1 MKIGHKFVILA
12 VVAFY
17 LLAIPLAIAPNWQA
31 AGKFKKETADLNK
44 SLSSLTTLNTKY
56 SLVRSGLEAALRQK
70 GSTGILSA
78 AQKKAQE
85 MGFAAK
91 LKSVTP
97 VVRDLNAA
105 FRLEGYDL
113 RLEGIGLKEV
123 ILFSESMQKEDG
135 FYLDR
140 IVLEKSKDGM
150 SLSARLRVLT
160 IRKL

>member
-1 MKIGHKFVILA
+1 MKIDRKFVILTI
-12 VVAFY
+12 VVFY
-17 LLAIPLAIAPNWQA
+17 LLVIRLAIVPNWQS
-31 AGKFKKETADLNK
+31 AGKFKKETTDLSK
-44 SLSSLTTLNTKY
+44 TLSSLTTLNTEY
-56 SLVRSGLEAALRQK
+56 SSVRSGLEAALRRE

-113 RLEGIGLKEV
+113 RLEEVSLKEA
-123 ILFSESMQKEDG
+123 ILFSESIQKEDG

-140 IVLEKSKDGM
+140 IVLEKSKNGV
-150 SLSARLRVLT
+150 SLSVRLRVLT

>member
-1 MKIGHKFVILA
+1 MVILA
-12 VVAFY
+12 AVIFY
-17 LLAIPLAIAPNWQA
+17 LLLIRLAVVPNWQSS
-31 AGKFKKETADLNK
+31 GKLKKETADLNK
-44 SLSSLTTLNTKY
+44 SLSSLTTLNAEY
-56 SLVRSGLEAALRQK
+56 FSVRSGLEAALRRE

-85 MGFAAK
+85 MGFSAK

-97 VVRDLNAA
+97 VIRDLNAA
-105 FRLEGYDL
+105 FRLEGYNL
-113 RLEGIGLKEV
+113 RLEEVSLKEV

-150 SLSARLRVLT
+150 SLSAQLRILT

>member
-1 MKIGHKFVILA
+1 MKIDRKFVILA
-12 VVAFY
+12 VVIFY
-17 LLAIPLAIAPNWQA
+17 LLVIRLAIVPNWQA
-31 AGKFKKETADLNK
+31 AGKFKKETVDLNK
-44 SLSSLTTLNTKY
+44 SLSSLTTLNAEY
-56 SLVRSGLEAALRQK
+56 FSVRNGLEAALQRK

-113 RLEGIGLKEV
+113 HLEGVSLKEA

-150 SLSARLRVLT
+150 SLSALLRVLT

>member
-1 MKIGHKFVILA
+1 MKIDRKFMILA

-17 LLAIPLAIAPNWQA
+17 LLVIRLAVAPNWQA
-31 AGKFKKETADLNK
+31 AGKLKKETADLNK
-44 SLSSLTTLNTKY
+44 SLSSLTTLNAEY
-56 SLVRSGLEAALRQK
+56 LSVRGGLEAALCRE

-85 MGFAAK
+85 MGFSAK

-97 VVRDLNAA
+97 VVRDLNTV

-113 RLEGIGLKEV
+113 RLEEVSLKEI
-123 ILFSESMQKEDG
+123 ILFSESMQKEEG

-150 SLSARLRVLT
+150 SLSTRLRVLT
-160 IRKL
+160 IKKL

>member
-1 MKIGHKFVILA
+1 MKIDRKFVILA
-12 VVAFY
+12 VVLFY
-17 LLAIPLAIAPNWQA
+17 LLVIRLAIAPNWQS
-31 AGKFKKETADLNK
+31 AGKLKKETADLSK
-44 SLSSLTTLNTKY
+44 SLSSLTTLNAGY
-56 SLVRSGLEAALRQK
+56 LSERRGLEAALRRE

-78 AQKKAQE
+78 AQNKAQE
-85 MGFAAK
+85 MGIAAK

-97 VVRDLNAA
+97 IVRDLNAA

-113 RLEGIGLKEV
+113 RLEEVSLKEA

-150 SLSARLRVLT
+150 SLSARLRILT

>member
-1 MKIGHKFVILA
+1 MKLDKKFVIFAAVVFYLLVIRLA
-12 VVAFY
+12 VV
-17 LLAIPLAIAPNWQA
+17 PNWQS
-31 AGKFKKETADLNK
+31 AGKLKKETADLNK
-44 SLSSLTTLNTKY
+44 SLSSLTTLNEEY
-56 SLVRSGLEAALRQK
+56 LSVRSGLEAALRRE

-85 MGFAAK
+85 MGFSAK

-97 VVRDLNAA
+97 VIRDLNAA
-105 FRLEGYDL
+105 FRLEGYNL
-113 RLEGIGLKEV
+113 RLEEVSLKEV
-123 ILFSESMQKEDG
+123 ILFSESMQQEDG

-150 SLSARLRVLT
+150 SLSAQLRILT

>member
-1 MKIGHKFVILA
+1 MKLDRKFVILA
-12 VVAFY
+12 VIAFC
-17 LLAIPLAIAPNWQA
+17 LLVIRLAIAPNWQA
-31 AGKFKKETADLNK
+31 AGKLKKETADLSK
-44 SLSSLTTLNTKY
+44 SLSSLTALNAGHL
-56 SLVRSGLEAALRQK
+56 SARSGLEAALRRE

-113 RLEGIGLKEV
+113 RLEEVSLKEA